1 MDAQPPNPSKIQKF
15 AHIKKNISHRCNLC
29 GGYVKGD
36 PYEHI
41 RLVHGGKGAVE
52 SPGSIDYVSHPV

>member
-1 MDAQPPNPSKIQKF
+1 MDANANNPSKLKDKF

-29 GGYVKGD
+29 NGYVKGD

-41 RLVHGGKGAVE
+41 KLMHGGKGAVE
-52 SPGSIDYVSHPV
+52 